1 VGRLDPGELGRRLDD
16 ILAAGERMIRPVPEA
31 DLDPALRDLAF
42 RLFRLGL
49 GFADGMDLG
58 RFPEDW
64 RHEAAPADLLD
75 GASVA
80 RYGAL
85 VRGRLGGW
93 FEGAGP
99 REFTRVIAGHDG
111 PRPGHELLERV
122 TVAAADTLRALH
134 DALTRRGLAP
144 PAPLPAA
151 LDGLS

>member
-1 VGRLDPGELGRRLDD
+1 VGRLDPGQLGRRLDD

-42 RLFRLGL
+42 GLFRLGL
-49 GFADGMDLG
+49 AFADGMDLG
-58 RFPEDW
+58 RFPEEW

-85 VRGRLGGW
+85 VRGRLEGW

-99 REFTRVIAGHDG
+99 RELTRVIAVHDG

-122 TVAAADTLRALH
+122 TGAAADALRALH
-134 DALTRRGLAP
+134 EALTRRGLAP
-144 PAPLPAA
+144 REP
-151 LDGLS
+151 